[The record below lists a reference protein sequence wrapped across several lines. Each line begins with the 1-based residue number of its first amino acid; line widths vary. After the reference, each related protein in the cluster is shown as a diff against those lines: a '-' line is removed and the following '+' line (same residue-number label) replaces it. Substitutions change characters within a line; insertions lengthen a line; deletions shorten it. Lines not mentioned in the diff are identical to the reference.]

1 MKKSDLLAGVRCFLL
16 DMDGTIYLGEQLLP
30 GASEFIQL
38 LAQQGRQ
45 YLFLT
50 NNSSKDARQYAEKF
64 ARLGLPIPPAS
75 IMTSGEATAM
85 YLQRQVPGARVYVV
99 GTESLEREFHDRG
112 FVLTEENP
120 EVVIL
125 GFDTTLTYNKLW
137 KLCDFVRAG
146 RSYIATHPDLNCP
159 TETGFMPDIGAMIA
173 FVKAATEREPD
184 LIVGKPNARI
194 VEQAA
199 ERMGV
204 PLSAMCMIGDRLYT
218 DIALGSTAGIPTILV
233 LSGETREAEVASS
246 HYQPTYIF
254 ENIQA
259 VADHLRGN
267 IHKL

>member
-1 MKKSDLLAGVRCFLL
+1 MQRRTNNTARRISPRYLSLRRKPGEANAAHEKGIISDQMKKSDLLAGVRCFLL
-16 DMDGTIYLGEQLLP
+16 DMDGTIYLGAQLLP
-30 GASEFIQL
+30 GASESLHL

-125 GFDTTLTYNKLW
+125 GF
-137 KLCDFVRAG
+137 
-146 RSYIATHPDLNCP
+146 
-159 TETGFMPDIGAMIA
+159 
-173 FVKAATEREPD
+173 
-184 LIVGKPNARI
+184 
-194 VEQAA
+194 
-199 ERMGV
+199 
-204 PLSAMCMIGDRLYT
+204 
-218 DIALGSTAGIPTILV
+218 
-233 LSGETREAEVASS
+233 
-246 HYQPTYIF
+246 
-254 ENIQA
+254 
-259 VADHLRGN
+259 
-267 IHKL
+267 